1 MDPLLEAHGQNV
13 RCTGYSNDDRLKW
26 IDSAFRRSLAF
37 AWRRFQ
43 AETFDKVV
51 RMVII
56 GHHCPTI
63 TTSSCRIQF
72 NNGNSEANDAPHRRV
87 QTSKVRSPR
96 CQGSELGSPPISC
109 LPCSPSHVY
118 LIHGPY
124 TSQVSA
130 HTRFRAM
137 CDFSICRRPQ
147 QHCPSPTQERR
158 AQVKF
163 LWCAVCALA
172 RLMGLG
178 LWRWHGGW
186 VGFRSVALGRV
197 RMHIENACGESS
209 ELIR

>member
-1 MDPLLEAHGQNV
+1 MAG
-13 RCTGYSNDDRLKW
+13 TGAAQATATMADSNGSIHVPQIVSFVMAPIFK
-26 IDSAFRRSLAF
+26 
-37 AWRRFQ
+37 
-43 AETFDKVV
+43 AEMFDKVV
-51 RMVII
+51 WMVVI

-130 HTRFRAM
+130 HTRFRVM
-137 CDFSICRRPQ
+137 RDFSICRRSQ
-147 QHCPSPTQERR
+147 QHCPPPAQRR
-158 AQVKF
+158 AGVKF

-172 RLMGLG
+172 FFGVRGCP
-178 LWRWHGGW
+178 
-186 VGFRSVALGRV
+186 RS
-197 RMHIENACGESS
+197 
-209 ELIR
+209 